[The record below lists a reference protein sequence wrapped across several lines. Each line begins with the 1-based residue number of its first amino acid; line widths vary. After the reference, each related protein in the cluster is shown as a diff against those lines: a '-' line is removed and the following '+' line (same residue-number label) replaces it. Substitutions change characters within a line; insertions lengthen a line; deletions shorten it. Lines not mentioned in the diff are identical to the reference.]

1 MSPKS
6 KMNPKCPA
14 CGADSWK
21 VGFSRSGR
29 RVYMCKSK
37 SCGRKFNERAGTPFW
52 HLKKE
57 EKDVLTA
64 ALLYAKYPLSTY
76 QVADLLELFGVK
88 VSPSSVGRWPQRF
101 GHSVKKIAK
110 RYTIKFSKVW
120 HADEKFVPHKRVPSK
135 RWKRGKRK
143 WAYQITVLD
152 SEGNVVASY
161 LAPARSTEAIK
172 KALRRAKEE
181 AGFSPDI
188 IVTDDYPGYDRGV
201 NVLGRH
207 TRHVRAHFEGKLI
220 PYGKGALLLSNNKIE
235 RYHSQ
240 IAPKIRSMRGVKN
253 LERGDRFFRFYNFTH
268 NFFRKGRL
276 KRILSQL
283 GLKPSLKGLTK
294 LFYIVRDF

>member
-1 MSPKS
+1 
-6 KMNPKCPA
+6 MNPKCPA

-21 VGFSRSGR
+21 NGFSRSHR
-29 RVYMCKSK
+29 RVYKCK
-37 SCGRKFNERAGTPFW
+37 SCGEKFNERVGTPFW

-64 ALLYAKYPLSTY
+64 TLLYAKYPLSTY

-88 VSPSSVGRWPQRF
+88 VSASSVGRWPQRF
-101 GHSVKKIAK
+101 GRSAKKIAK
-110 RYTIKFSKVW
+110 RYTIKFSRVW
-120 HADEKFVPHKRVPSK
+120 HVDEKFVPHKRVPSK

-161 LAPARSTEAIK
+161 LASKRSTEAVEK
-172 KALRRAKEE
+172 VLGRAKED

-188 IVTDDYPGYDRGV
+188 VVTDDCPIYDRGV
-201 NVLGRH
+201 NVLGRR
-207 TRHVRAHFEGKLI
+207 TRHVRAHFEGKFI
-220 PYGKGALLLSNNKIE
+220 PYGKGVLLLSNNRIE
-235 RYHSQ
+235 RYHSE

-253 LERGDRFFRFYNFTH
+253 LEQGDRFFHVYNFMH

-276 KRILSQL
+276 KRILGHL
-283 GLKPSLKGLTK
+283 GLRQSWDGLTK
-294 LFYIVRDF
+294 LFHLARDF